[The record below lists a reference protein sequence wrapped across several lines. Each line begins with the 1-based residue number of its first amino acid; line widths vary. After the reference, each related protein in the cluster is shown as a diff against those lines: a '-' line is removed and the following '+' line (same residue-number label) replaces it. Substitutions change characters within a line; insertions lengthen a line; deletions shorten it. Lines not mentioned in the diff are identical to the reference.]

1 METIIPSLVTSSGL
15 CPDRV
20 GGPEEPL
27 VSDLEE
33 NLYLTTSVSAAT
45 YWFACCNISG
55 TVDDGRSIND
65 QTNMEG
71 WSPIK
76 NALITSEG
84 WASGISRSSAA
95 NRLMNRA
102 SGSSL
107 PCVRPRSDAA
117 VGLERELTRKL
128 SSNSFARE
136 SKEEMDDGLSR
147 LYHIR
152 VGPLRVVGKAWHISE
167 SEVS

>member
-33 NLYLTTSVSAAT
+33 NLYLSRIE
-45 YWFACCNISG
+45 WDRWWPRRG
-55 TVDDGRSIND
+55 
-65 QTNMEG
+65 
-71 WSPIK
+71 
-76 NALITSEG
+76 EG